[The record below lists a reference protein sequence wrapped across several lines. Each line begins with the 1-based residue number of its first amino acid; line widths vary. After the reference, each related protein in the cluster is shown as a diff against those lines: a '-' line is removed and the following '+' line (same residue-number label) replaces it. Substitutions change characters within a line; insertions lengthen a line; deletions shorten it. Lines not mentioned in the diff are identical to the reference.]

1 MALTNEDM
9 KAQYPLPAYNY
20 RVSIDGETAAFSQV
34 TGLSYSFG
42 TSTYK
47 ESPVDGGAPG
57 PIVMKMPSQAADIT
71 ITLQKGIVRGKSIPT
86 LFNWINLKIL
96 NQIPKKDIQ
105 IDLCNEKGKAIF
117 RWTVRNAFPTK
128 LNAPGFDANSNDAA
142 IESMELT
149 ADSFFLEEFSD

>member
-1 MALTNEDM
+1 MALTKEDM

-57 PIVMKMPSQAADIT
+57 PIVMKMPSQAADIA
-71 ITLQKGIVRGKSIPT
+71 ITLQKGIVRGKSIKT
-86 LFNWINLKIL
+86 LFNWINAKIL

-105 IDLCNEKGKAIF
+105 IDLCDEEGKAVF

-149 ADSFFLEEFSD
+149 ADGVVLEEVS